1 MREELLEVKKE
12 ITQLKD
18 NYESLPLIDR
28 EKLKDLKLLENLLKS
43 KMNKADLQ
51 FVDEEFSKWMKEYI
65 NINTK
70 IVIKPG
76 EDCNS

>member
-18 NYESLPLIDR
+18 NYEFLPLIDR
-28 EKLKDLKLLENLLKS
+28 EKLKDLELLKNLLIT
-43 KMNKADLQ
+43 KMNKDDLQ
-51 FVDEEFSKWMKEYI
+51 FVDEEFSKWLKEYI

-70 IVIKPG
+70 IIIKPG
-76 EDCNS
+76 EDCNF